1 MASRVRIARVKI
13 AAALAA
19 GVLLAPPAFAQWPT
33 FKEQG
38 IPRNPDGTVNMNAPP
53 PRAPD
58 GHVDLS
64 GLWDRA
70 GGFGIGGGG
79 GQGQGQGQR
88 PQGQGQAGAPGQAQR
103 QGQAPQAQAQNAGPR
118 PQGQGGGGGGFG
130 GPPRRPVLPADGS
143 PPLANFGNVGAG
155 FPDGLPFQ
163 PLAAQLRAERMANNQ
178 KNNPDAHCLPMG
190 LTQLHLH
197 PQPRKVVQ
205 TPAEIVI
212 MYEGNQGLRQ
222 IFTDGRKVPE
232 LNEDLQPWWYGY
244 SAGHWEGDTL
254 VVETVGFRDDVW
266 LDVSG
271 SPLTSK
277 GRMTERFRR
286 PTFGLLQID
295 VTIDDPT
302 AYTKPFT
309 FRVNQ
314 RLTADEELIEFICNE
329 NERSSEHY

>member
-1 MASRVRIARVKI
+1 MDARLKI
-13 AAALAA
+13 AIAIAA
-19 GVLLAPPAFAQWPT
+19 GVLLAPPAFAQWPLY
-33 FKEQG
+33 KDKDV
-38 IPRNPDGTVNMNAPP
+38 PRNADGTVNMNAPP

-58 GHVDLS
+58 GHIDLS

-79 GQGQGQGQR
+79 QGQRPPGQGQGQAQAQR
-88 PQGQGQAGAPGQAQR
+88 APGQGQAPAQ
-103 QGQAPQAQAQNAGPR
+103 GQAQAQR
-118 PQGQGGGGGGFG
+118 PPGQGGG
-130 GPPRRPVLPADGS
+130 PPRTPPRPVLPADGS
-143 PPLANFGNVGAG
+143 PPLGNFGNVGAG

-163 PLAAQLRAERMANNQ
+163 PLAAQLRAERMSNNM
-178 KNNPDAHCLPMG
+178 KNNPDANCLPMG

-197 PQPRKVVQ
+197 PQPRKLVQ

-222 IFTDGRKVPE
+222 IFTDGRKAPE
-232 LNEDLQPWWYGY
+232 LNDDLQPWWYGY

-266 LDVSG
+266 LDVNG

-295 VTIDDPT
+295 ITIDDPT

-314 RLTADEELIEFICNE
+314 RLTVDDELIEFICNE
-329 NERSSEHY
+329 NERSSVHYDK

>member
-1 MASRVRIARVKI
+1 
-13 AAALAA
+13 
-19 GVLLAPPAFAQWPT
+19 
-33 FKEQG
+33 
-38 IPRNPDGTVNMNAPP
+38 
-53 PRAPD
+53 
-58 GHVDLS
+58 
-64 GLWDRA
+64 
-70 GGFGIGGGG
+70 
-79 GQGQGQGQR
+79 
-88 PQGQGQAGAPGQAQR
+88 
-103 QGQAPQAQAQNAGPR
+103 
-118 PQGQGGGGGGFG
+118 
-130 GPPRRPVLPADGS
+130 VLPADGS

-163 PLAAQLRAERMANNQ
+163 PLAAQLRAERMANNM

-197 PQPRKVVQ
+197 PQPRKLVQ

-232 LNEDLQPWWYGY
+232 LNDDLQPWWYGY

-266 LDVSG
+266 LDVNG

-309 FRVNQ
+309 FRINQ
-314 RLTADEELIEFICNE
+314 RLTTDDELIEFICNE
-329 NERSSEHY
+329 NERSSEHYDR